1 MKVNLKD
8 KIRSIQDFPE
18 KGILFRDITTLLQDR
33 DAFIT
38 AVDEMKKMVN
48 EYDFD
53 LIVGPESRGFIV
65 GTPLAYATGRGFVPV
80 RKPGK
85 LPYKTIRFQ
94 YDLEY
99 GSDVLE
105 IHMDAIKEGQKVIIV
120 DDLLATGGTIL
131 STIKLVEQLG
141 GEVSGVFVMIELL
154 DLNGRDKLNE
164 YEVKSLLQY

>member
-154 DLNGRDKLNE
+154 DLNGRDILND
-164 YEVKSLLQY
+164 YVVKSLLQY